1 MVSPTLI
8 RVPHTRRLRACFLA
22 CLAVCLCLAAW
33 APAQPADGE
42 EVISAADL
50 SAQLRKI
57 DPAARINWDGESR
70 LRIEVKGQRF
80 TLFTTGNNIAVNG
93 YLERVDRPLR
103 IHRDEIF
110 VPRETV
116 TRIGQALE
124 RGTAT
129 PTPSPTPTPVETPA
143 DIIPPTPAPDPAA
156 TPDLAATPAAM
167 PTPGPGPAPSP
178 TPAATPLLPAPTPE
192 AAATPTPTPTP
203 TPAPTPTLTPRPTPR
218 PRETQRPVT
227 VQPQGGR
234 DYYATA
240 SGDRAE
246 MQRYRVTPRTQTE
259 LRDLATRRELRKV
272 VLDPDDGDFF
282 MGGDRGREVSALTL
296 NIAQRVKAQL
306 ELRGLAVELTR
317 TDANRPPVGRKLEIV
332 ANSDAQA
339 LVSIRIASS
348 DFAETGGYNLFFVND
363 TVDPRA
369 GSAADADPGQ
379 PVPLEQSY
387 RPFQERNRLLAAS
400 LGATMKR
407 LVNRE
412 ANGITPAPL
421 YLHRRSPMASA
432 MLVVGYV
439 SNPDDLRRLRDD
451 AQLDALATAIAD
463 GIAQFGRTLT
473 EEVAR

>member
-1 MVSPTLI
+1 MVSPTLT
-8 RVPHTRRLRACFLA
+8 RLPHRRLLRPCFLA
-22 CLAVCLCLAAW
+22 CLALCVCLAAS
-33 APAQPADGE
+33 APAQPGASSPGE

-57 DPAARINWDGESR
+57 DPAAKVNWDGESR

-103 IHRDEIF
+103 IHRNEIF

-116 TRIGQALE
+116 ARLGQALE
-124 RGTAT
+124 GGTAT
-129 PTPSPTPTPVETPA
+129 PTPAPVETPA
-143 DIIPPTPAPDPAA
+143 DIIPPTP
-156 TPDLAATPAAM
+156 TPGTTTTEVL
-167 PTPGPGPAPSP
+167 PTPTPTPEAGPTP
-178 TPAATPLLPAPTPE
+178 TPAATPLLPAPPP
-192 AAATPTPTPTP
+192 TPTPTPTP
-203 TPAPTPTLTPRPTPR
+203 TPAPTPTLTPRPTAR

-227 VQPQGGR
+227 VAPQGGR

-240 SGDRAE
+240 TSDRAE
-246 MQRYRVTPRTQTE
+246 LQRYRVAPRTLAD

-317 TDANRPPVGRKLEIV
+317 TDANRPPVGRKLEII

-348 DFAETGGYNLFFVND
+348 DFAQTGGYSLFFVND
-363 TVDPRA
+363 TVDPAA
-369 GSAADADPGQ
+369 GGPADADASQ
-379 PVPLEQSY
+379 PVPLEATY
-387 RPFQERNRLLAAS
+387 RPFQERNRLLVAS
-400 LGATMKR
+400 LAATMKR

-439 SNPDDLRRLRDD
+439 TNADDLRRLRDD
-451 AQLDALATAIAD
+451 AQLDALATTIAD
-463 GIAQFGRTLT
+463 GIAQFGRNLT